1 MKNGVKGTKVQMGT
15 ERVRESRRKGDW
27 MTPVVTFRLK
37 LINKEQILTAIIKL
51 VDDDT
56 NKLVRLLCKCCLTL
70 Y

>member
-51 VDDDT
+51 VDD
-56 NKLVRLLCKCCLTL
+56 
-70 Y
+70 